1 MKSALALA
9 LLVVACVLSGCGGG
23 GDEVAGSSSGTAMI
37 VGTVTAPGVATSAAP
52 ENPAAYCQVT
62 VENAQTRTRLG
73 SGQADGVGQ
82 YSIGPIRS
90 GQTIMV
96 RATLRDGT
104 QLKTRAQVRGGNCRA
119 DVDQDSTIAAAVVE
133 SLQDAGVTDED
144 LQGAAYDVCAQY
156 QARTRYH
163 YRTAGNI
170 PPDFTNPDE
179 VDQTAGELLEA
190 ATQAAIATAVATRT
204 PGDCDNAV
212 AMVEARLRAGD
223 ATATG
228 WGAEVRRRLSVA
240 MQNGRKFTA
249 EEVAEAA
256 TAAVLG
262 TVQSAGGDLVRNQFE
277 QRIRHHYAGTMEGPE
292 ALEVLCASEGTP
304 DQVRLKTQQQVRDC
318 VNVLLAG

>member
-1 MKSALALA
+1 
-9 LLVVACVLSGCGGG
+9 LSRGPNRVRLDADDDPPLG
-23 GDEVAGSSSGTAMI
+23 
-37 VGTVTAPGVATSAAP
+37 AAR
-52 ENPAAYCQVT
+52 AAY
-62 VENAQTRTRLG
+62 ERL
-73 SGQADGVGQ
+73 
-82 YSIGPIRS
+82 
-90 GQTIMV
+90 
-96 RATLRDGT
+96 
-104 QLKTRAQVRGGNCRA
+104 LKAFPA
-119 DVDQDSTIAAAVVE
+119 
-133 SLQDAGVTDED
+133 
-144 LQGAAYDVCAQY
+144 
-156 QARTRYH
+156 
-163 YRTAGNI
+163 
-170 PPDFTNPDE
+170 E
-179 VDQTAGELLEA
+179 VDK
-190 ATQAAIATAVATRT
+190 AV
-204 PGDCDNAV
+204 
-212 AMVEARLRAGD
+212 VEARLRAGD